1 MMSQYGNMSYYIDNV
16 ETTDVSYESALLSMQ
31 QDLAEGNYLLYN
43 QYSNETEQSEVL
55 NEYGQR
61 NFDLTSRYLD
71 YGVFDSD
78 GEQLLDNVG
87 ETTAQLLMTD
97 DEESAGYE
105 FRVRYTFSSIGEL
118 ASIQVDGTALDPEKS
133 TLWSLHIWL
142 RHRKWQPTKIYRLLP
157 RRQTSQWPME

>member
-78 GEQLLDNVG
+78 GEQLLDNV
-87 ETTAQLLMTD
+87 ERRRR
-97 DEESAGYE
+97 S
-105 FRVRYTFSSIGEL
+105 FS
-118 ASIQVDGTALDPEKS
+118 
-133 TLWSLHIWL
+133 
-142 RHRKWQPTKIYRLLP
+142 
-157 RRQTSQWPME
+157 

>member
-105 FRVRYTFSSIGEL
+105 FRVRYTFSSIDLPPG
-118 ASIQVDGTALDPEKS
+118 SGSVFRS
-133 TLWSLHIWL
+133 SRSY
-142 RHRKWQPTKIYRLLP
+142 RHLPTSSGWAEHRSVRSRGAVIRKRERRL
-157 RRQTSQWPME
+157 